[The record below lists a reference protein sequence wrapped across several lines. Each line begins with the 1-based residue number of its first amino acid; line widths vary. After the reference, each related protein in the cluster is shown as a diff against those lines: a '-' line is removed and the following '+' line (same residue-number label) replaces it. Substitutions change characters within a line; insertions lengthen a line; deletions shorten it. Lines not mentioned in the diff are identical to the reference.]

1 MSDNAIKLDESYLS
15 LLDMSHIKAR
25 NFFLLNESY
34 FNSELPIYI
43 NFRNILKSVRRA
55 LKKNPNILE
64 KRELYYKSKLV
75 DVNHIIYSNKNG
87 KYDWRPLQ
95 FINPFLYVSLTNCIT
110 EKENW
115 EFIINKLK
123 EYQSDNNIIC
133 CSIPIKS
140 KDKENK
146 NKASQIL
153 KWWEDIEQKSI
164 ELSLDFDYLYISD
177 ISNCYSS
184 IYTHTISWAL
194 HGKDNAKSNRNDETL
209 IGNLIDKHLRAM
221 NNGQT
226 NGIPQGSVL
235 MDFIAE
241 IILGYVDSLLGKKI
255 SDNYKNDSHKFEYKI
270 LRYRDDYRIFVNNPQ
285 DGERILKWLTEQLMD
300 LGLKLHTTKT
310 ISSSYVIRDSIKED
324 KLAWN
329 NTVTYENKIRYQLIQ
344 IYLHSLKYV
353 NAGSLCKPLIEI
365 EDHLKLI
372 LKKYEKSS
380 SFVIRE
386 IKPLISIVVDI
397 AYRNPRVI
405 PICFSILA
413 TLFKIIND
421 VDIMRPIINKIS
433 EKFSKLPNS
442 GLLDLWLQRLTI
454 TKLDE
459 IKYIEPL
466 CILVHESYKKILD
479 NQHQIDKIAIWNND
493 WIRNKE
499 IKNSADPSL
508 IIQVDVLKDLPDIFA
523 DSEIKIFKKKS
534 YNNLF
539 Y

>member
-1 MSDNAIKLDESYLS
+1 
-15 LLDMSHIKAR
+15 MSHIQAR

-34 FNSELPIYI
+34 FNGELPIYI
-43 NFRNILKSVRRA
+43 NFQNILESVRNA
-55 LKKNPNILE
+55 LEKNPNILE
-64 KRELYYKSKLV
+64 KSELYYKSKLI

-110 EKENW
+110 DKENW
-115 EFIINKLK
+115 DFIIDTLK
-123 EYQSDNNIIC
+123 KYQSNNNIIC
-133 CSIPIKS
+133 CSIPIES
-140 KDKENK
+140 KDEENK

-153 KWWEDIEQKSI
+153 KWWEEIEQKSI

-194 HGKDNAKSNRNDETL
+194 HGKEKAKSNRNDKTL

-255 SDNYKNDSHKFEYKI
+255 SDNYKNDNHKFEYKI
-270 LRYRDDYRIFVNNPQ
+270 LRCRDDYRIFVNNPQ

-344 IYLHSLKYV
+344 IYLYSLKYV
-353 NAGSLCKPLIEI
+353 NAGSLFKPLIEI
-365 EDHLKLI
+365 EDHLKL
-372 LKKYEKSS
+372 LLDKNKEPS
-380 SFVIRE
+380 SFAKKE
-386 IKPLISIVVDI
+386 AKPLISIVVDI
-397 AYRNPRVI
+397 AYRNPKVI

-466 CILVHESYKKILD
+466 CILVHESYKKIHD

-508 IIQVDVLKDLPDIFA
+508 IIQVDILKDLPDIFA

-534 YNNLF
+534 YNYL
-539 Y
+539 YY